1 MVGRGLFLAGKSNF
15 LIAGGVRS
23 EVSGARGE
31 VQKNEEA
38 HYASCVSPPEFFVA
52 RWTWFLIGHFL
63 FLGSLMFSLGLA
75 ASFLG

>member
-31 VQKNEEA
+31 VQKYVKA
-38 HYASCVSPPEFFVA
+38 HYASCVSPPDFFVA

-75 ASFLG
+75 AKFLG